1 MTVLLRDDA
10 SVLYPVLINVRTD
23 QIDEIIEKA
32 EDCGRQLEE
41 RFPIAPL
48 PIVRAS

>member
-23 QIDEIIEKA
+23 QIGEIIEQA
-32 EDCGRQLEE
+32 EDCRRQPEE
-41 RFPIAPL
+41 RFRIEPL
-48 PIVRAS
+48 PIARVS